1 MRDEGSFCGKVLHK
15 RPQIFRHLFLLSSS
29 KDHAFIDIFP
39 KIVNSFLFLLLA
51 EARLLSTV
59 VEHVLIDS
67 ASVLPFRLFELTVI
81 FVLFEQFEVQ
91 TLFVCVFQFEVP
103 NDLIRVVHFGHLL
116 ESTVIFV
123 LMIGTHSASAS
134 VFVRF
139 PASFSSHFVINN
151 ELPLL

>member
-67 ASVLPFRLFELTVI
+67 TSVLSFWLFELAVI
-81 FVLFEQFEVQ
+81 FVFFEQFGV
-91 TLFVCVFQFEVP
+91 
-103 NDLIRVVHFGHLL
+103 
-116 ESTVIFV
+116 
-123 LMIGTHSASAS
+123 
-134 VFVRF
+134 
-139 PASFSSHFVINN
+139 
-151 ELPLL
+151 